1 MQMNKKELEAFAKEA
16 AKGIKTPEDLNQFS
30 QMLKKITVEAAL
42 NAEMDE
48 HLGYE
53 RHQKSSSGN
62 SRNGKT
68 SKRIKTEDGEF
79 DLDTPRDRNG
89 SFEPQLVKKHQSRF
103 TSMDDKILWLYA
115 QGMSTREI
123 VAAFDEWYGA
133 EISPTLVSR
142 VTNAVI
148 EQVIEWQSRPLDPI
162 YPIVYLDCI
171 VVKVRQDKRVINKS
185 IFLAL
190 GINTEGHKELM
201 GMWIAENE
209 GAKFWLGVL
218 TELQQRGV
226 EDILIACVDGLKGFP
241 DAINT
246 VYPQTHIQLCI
257 VHMVRN
263 SLKYVS
269 WKDYKAVTADL
280 KRVYRS
286 STEDEA
292 LLELDRFAEVW
303 DGQYPQIAKSWRTHW
318 QNLNTLF
325 AYPEDIRKAI
335 YTTNAIESL
344 NSVIRKAIKKRKIFP
359 NDDSAKKMVYLAIKE
374 ASKKWSMPIQNWR
387 QAMSRFII
395 EFEDR
400 LEKHIN

>member
-16 AKGIKTPEDLNQFS
+16 AKGIKTPQDLNEFS

-53 RHQKSSSGN
+53 KHAKSVVNN

-79 DLDTPRDRNG
+79 ELDTPRDRDG
-89 SFEPQLVKKHQSRF
+89 LFEPKLIKKHQSRF
-103 TSMDDKILWLYA
+103 TSMDEKILWLYA

-123 VAAFDEWYGA
+123 VKAFDEWYGA
-133 EISPTLVSR
+133 DISPTLISR

-148 EQVIEWQSRPLDPI
+148 DQVIEWQSRPLDPI

-171 VVKVRQDKRVINKS
+171 VVKIRQDKRVINKS

-190 GINTEGHKELM
+190 GINTEGQKELM

-209 GAKFWLGVL
+209 GAKFWLSVL
-218 TELQQRGV
+218 TELQHRGV

-241 DAINT
+241 DAINS
-246 VYPQTHIQLCI
+246 VFPQTHIQLCI

-286 STEDEA
+286 TTEDEA
-292 LLELDRFAEVW
+292 LLELERFGETW
-303 DGQYPQIAKSWRTHW
+303 DSQYPQISKSWRTHW

-325 AYPEDIRKAI
+325 NYPEVIRKAI

-359 NDDSAKKMVYLAIKE
+359 SDDSAKKMIYLAVKE
-374 ASKKWSMPIQNWR
+374 ASKKWTMPIQNWR
-387 QAMSRFII
+387 QAMSCVIHSR
-395 EFEDR
+395 
-400 LEKHIN
+400 